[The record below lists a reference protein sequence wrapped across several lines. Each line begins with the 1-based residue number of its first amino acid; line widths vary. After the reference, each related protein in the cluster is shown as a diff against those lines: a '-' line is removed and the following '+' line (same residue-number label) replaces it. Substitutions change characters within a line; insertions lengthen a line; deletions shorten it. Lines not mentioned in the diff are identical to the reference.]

1 MPYRR
6 TENVV
11 RRLAEREQTILDA
24 AQSIAS
30 ESGMGA
36 VQIAPVAHR
45 ADIAAGTVYR
55 YFPSKN
61 NLIAEVI
68 ASAAERG
75 PRLLR

>member
-36 VQIAPVAHR
+36 GISPRSRTAPISPPALFIAISR
-45 ADIAAGTVYR
+45 QKIT
-55 YFPSKN
+55 
-61 NLIAEVI
+61 
-68 ASAAERG
+68 
-75 PRLLR
+75 